1 MPDTDSSPTNALE
14 WSVSDLS
21 GALKR
26 AIEDQ
31 FGFVRVRGEISGY
44 RGPSASGHVYFS
56 LKDSNARIDAVI
68 WKGVFGRL
76 KTKPQE
82 GLEVIATGKITTFPG
97 KSSYQVIIDSL
108 EPAGLGALM
117 ALLEERRRKL
127 AAEGLFGEERKQLL
141 PYLPRS
147 SAS

>member
-1 MPDTDSSPTNALE
+1 MEPESNPAPNALE
-14 WSVSDLS
+14 WCVPDLS

-26 AIEDQ
+26 TIEDQ

-56 LKDSNARIDAVI
+56 LKDANAKIDAVI

-82 GLEVIATGKITTFPG
+82 GLEE
-97 KSSYQVIIDSL
+97 L
-108 EPAGLGALM
+108 
-117 ALLEERRRKL
+117 
-127 AAEGLFGEERKQLL
+127 
-141 PYLPRS
+141 
-147 SAS
+147 